1 MTTQEM
7 QTGGATVKIETTP
20 SEQIVRAAAKT
31 FDVQDAL
38 GRTITLKKPSP
49 LANLDFAKAAGSGNG
64 GEVNQVYLAEVFH
77 LKFVA
82 ALDGTPIATPGT
94 EGELRALY
102 SRLGDE
108 GNEAAQ
114 AGAYEH
120 FMQGVATSEGAL
132 KNS

>member
-1 MTTQEM
+1 MTTKEM
-7 QTGGATVKIETTP
+7 QTGGATVKIDTTP
-20 SEQIVRAAAKT
+20 SEQIVKAAAKT
-31 FDVQDAL
+31 FEVTDEL

-49 LANLDFAKAAGSGNG
+49 LANLDFAKAAGSGSG
-64 GEVNQVYLAEVFH
+64 GEVNQVYLAEVYH

-82 ALDGTPIATPGT
+82 AIDGAPIITPGT

-102 SRLGDE
+102 SRMGDE

-114 AGAYEH
+114 AGVYKH
-120 FMQGVATSEGAL
+120 FMEADAAGQGAL

>member
-1 MTTQEM
+1 MTTEEM
-7 QTGGATVKIETTP
+7 QNAP
-20 SEQIVRAAAKT
+20 SPSAQIVRAAAKSV
-31 FDVQDAL
+31 DVTDAL
-38 GRTITLKKPSP
+38 GRVISLRKPSP

-64 GEVNQVYLAEVFH
+64 GEANQVYLAEVYH

-82 ALDGTPIATPGT
+82 AIDGNPVVTPGS

-102 SRLGDE
+102 AQLGDE

-114 AGAYEH
+114 RGVYEY
-120 FMQGVATSEGAL
+120 FMVDGPAKDGTV

>member
-1 MTTQEM
+1 MTEPTTFT
-7 QTGGATVKIETTP
+7 TGGATVTLDTP
-20 SEQIVRAAAKT
+20 SAQIVKAAAKS
-31 FDVQDAL
+31 FDVTDDR

-49 LANLDFAKAAGSGNG
+49 LANLDFAKAAGSGSG
-64 GEVNQVYLAEVFH
+64 GEVNQIYLAEIFH

-82 ALDGTPIATPGT
+82 AIDGNPVVTPGS

-102 SRLGDE
+102 GRLGDE

-114 AGAYEH
+114 AGVFAN
-120 FMQGVATSEGAL
+120 FMNEAPSTGDV